1 LAAHEKIMA
10 DMRDE
15 VAYLKEQEST
25 TIKVSSRLIAVTTR
39 ADNQENQAMSSELNT
54 LRVSAGRLEAESKD
68 VQILV
73 DSYKERISELQKDI
87 EDHKTQIEELKHAQA
102 KEKEEE
108 KEKRK
113 QEMLNDMMSRID
125 MVSYLGLFTVRA
137 DNQGGQS
144 LDSSS
149 EKLRE
154 LFKEIETSREGSAA
168 DLTVEAKELI
178 RVHLTE
184 NQDLVRDLQDR
195 LRMAQEESELQAKR
209 RMDVEK
215 MLIKRETAYEELLD
229 RTASNQS
236 MAVEDIKVSSI
247 GHHIMS

>member
-1 LAAHEKIMA
+1 LFGM
-10 DMRDE
+10 
-15 VAYLKEQEST
+15 
-25 TIKVSSRLIAVTTR
+25 TTR
-39 ADNQENQAMSSELNT
+39 ADNQETQAMSSELNT

-125 MVSYLGLFTVRA
+125 MVSSFDTLNLRA

-154 LFKEIETSREGSAA
+154 LFKEIETSREGKAA

-195 LRMAQEESELQAKR
+195 LRMAQEESELQTKR

-236 MAVEDIKVSSI
+236 MAVEDIKVSFVTHDRS
-247 GHHIMS
+247 

>member
-1 LAAHEKIMA
+1 MA

-25 TIKVSSRLIAVTTR
+25 TIKVSYILFIRTTR

-108 KEKRK
+108 REKRK

-125 MVSYLGLFTVRA
+125 MVSCLEWTYEIKA
-137 DNQGGQS
+137 DDQGGQS

-154 LFKEIETSREGSAA
+154 LFKEIETSREGRAA

-195 LRMAQEESELQAKR
+195 LRMAQEESELQTKR

-247 GHHIMS
+247 VQDLS

>member
-1 LAAHEKIMA
+1 M
-10 DMRDE
+10 
-15 VAYLKEQEST
+15 
-25 TIKVSSRLIAVTTR
+25 TTR
-39 ADNQENQAMSSELNT
+39 ADNQETQAMSSELNT

-125 MVSYLGLFTVRA
+125 MVSSFETLNLRA

-154 LFKEIETSREGSAA
+154 LFKEIETSREGQAA

-236 MAVEDIKVSSI
+236 MAVEDIKVSYPVHNTS
-247 GHHIMS
+247 

>member
-1 LAAHEKIMA
+1 MA

-39 ADNQENQAMSSELNT
+39 ADDQENQAMSSELNT

-137 DNQGGQS
+137 DDQGGQS

-154 LFKEIETSREGSAA
+154 LFKEIETSREGQAA

-236 MAVEDIKVSSI
+236 MAVEDIKVSYPVHNTS
-247 GHHIMS
+247 

>member
-1 LAAHEKIMA
+1 MT
-10 DMRDE
+10 
-15 VAYLKEQEST
+15 S
-25 TIKVSSRLIAVTTR
+25 R

-125 MVSYLGLFTVRA
+125 MVSC
-137 DNQGGQS
+137 
-144 LDSSS
+144 
-149 EKLRE
+149 
-154 LFKEIETSREGSAA
+154 
-168 DLTVEAKELI
+168 
-178 RVHLTE
+178 
-184 NQDLVRDLQDR
+184 
-195 LRMAQEESELQAKR
+195 
-209 RMDVEK
+209 
-215 MLIKRETAYEELLD
+215 
-229 RTASNQS
+229 
-236 MAVEDIKVSSI
+236 
-247 GHHIMS
+247 

>member
-1 LAAHEKIMA
+1 MT
-10 DMRDE
+10 
-15 VAYLKEQEST
+15 S
-25 TIKVSSRLIAVTTR
+25 R

-125 MVSYLGLFTVRA
+125 MVSCLGPISQIEA
-137 DNQGGQS
+137 DGQGGQS
-144 LDSSS
+144 LDSSN

-154 LFKEIETSREGSAA
+154 LFKEIESSRGGQAA

-236 MAVEDIKVSSI
+236 MAVEDIKVSCPFHNIS
-247 GHHIMS
+247 

>member
-1 LAAHEKIMA
+1 MVGEAK
-10 DMRDE
+10 
-15 VAYLKEQEST
+15 
-25 TIKVSSRLIAVTTR
+25 

-125 MVSYLGLFTVRA
+125 MVSFVSHCTGIQA
-137 DNQGGQS
+137 DDQCGQS

-154 LFKEIETSREGSAA
+154 LFK
-168 DLTVEAKELI
+168 
-178 RVHLTE
+178 
-184 NQDLVRDLQDR
+184 
-195 LRMAQEESELQAKR
+195 
-209 RMDVEK
+209 
-215 MLIKRETAYEELLD
+215 
-229 RTASNQS
+229 
-236 MAVEDIKVSSI
+236 
-247 GHHIMS
+247 

>member
-1 LAAHEKIMA
+1 
-10 DMRDE
+10 
-15 VAYLKEQEST
+15 
-25 TIKVSSRLIAVTTR
+25 
-39 ADNQENQAMSSELNT
+39 MSSELNT

-125 MVSYLGLFTVRA
+125 MVSAFDPSILRA
-137 DNQGGQS
+137 DDQGGQS

-154 LFKEIETSREGSAA
+154 LFKEIESSREGQAA

-236 MAVEDIKVSSI
+236 MAVEDIKVSSV
-247 GHHIMS
+247 GHIMS

>member
-1 LAAHEKIMA
+1 M
-10 DMRDE
+10 
-15 VAYLKEQEST
+15 
-25 TIKVSSRLIAVTTR
+25 
-39 ADNQENQAMSSELNT
+39 
-54 LRVSAGRLEAESKD
+54 
-68 VQILV
+68 
-73 DSYKERISELQKDI
+73 
-87 EDHKTQIEELKHAQA
+87 
-102 KEKEEE
+102 
-108 KEKRK
+108 
-113 QEMLNDMMSRID
+113 
-125 MVSYLGLFTVRA
+125 GLFAIRA

-154 LFKEIETSREGSAA
+154 LFKEIESSREGQAA

-236 MAVEDIKVSSI
+236 MAVEDIKVSSAS
-247 GHHIMS
+247 HDRS

>member
-1 LAAHEKIMA
+1 MA

-25 TIKVSSRLIAVTTR
+25 TIKVSLVSSIKAHR

-125 MVSYLGLFTVRA
+125 MVSSFDTSNLKA
-137 DNQGGQS
+137 DDQGGQS

-154 LFKEIETSREGSAA
+154 LFKEIETSREGQAA

-247 GHHIMS
+247 GHIMS